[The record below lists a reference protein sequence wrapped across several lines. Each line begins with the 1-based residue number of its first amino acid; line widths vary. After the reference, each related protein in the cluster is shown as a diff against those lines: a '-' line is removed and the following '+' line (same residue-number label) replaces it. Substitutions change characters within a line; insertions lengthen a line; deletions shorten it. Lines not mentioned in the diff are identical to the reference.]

1 MTECGK
7 KEDLNEKSQQQP
19 VPGDEEGILFSF
31 SFFLVREYVC
41 N

>member
-1 MTECGK
+1 MTECGE

-19 VPGDEEGILFSF
+19 VPGDEEGILF
-31 SFFLVREYVC
+31 FFLFFSDREYFC